1 MKKKMNLAK
10 APVQI
15 ELEKDEK
22 LDKINIQSLSTTK
35 TFFTI
40 FFTITSIIYIIL
52 GVAIIV
58 NAGEHGPNANPLQI
72 AYGIVLM
79 AVGPFSQIFLAF
91 FVNLFVSMAYD
102 TKIIKYTM
110 LYAKENISDKNLKIP
125 EEYEPVPQL
134 EQQPSQASPF
144 TSFWDM

>member
-1 MKKKMNLAK
+1 MKKKMKLAK
-10 APVQI
+10 APAQI

-22 LDKINIQSLSTTK
+22 LDKINIQSLSTAK

-40 FFTITSIIYIIL
+40 FFTITSIMYIIL
-52 GVAIIV
+52 GTAIIV
-58 NAGEHGPNANPLQI
+58 IAAESSTANPLQI

-79 AVGPFSQIFLAF
+79 LVGPFSQIFLAF

-110 LYAKENISDKNLKIP
+110 LYAKENISDNNLKIP
-125 EEYEPVPQL
+125 EEYEA
-134 EQQPSQASPF
+134 E
-144 TSFWDM
+144 T